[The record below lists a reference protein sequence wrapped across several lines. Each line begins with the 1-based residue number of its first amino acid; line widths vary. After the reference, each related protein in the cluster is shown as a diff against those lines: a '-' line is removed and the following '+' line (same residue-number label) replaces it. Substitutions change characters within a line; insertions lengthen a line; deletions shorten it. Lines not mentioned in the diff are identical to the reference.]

1 MYCVYPLFSTVCIL
15 YLTQVNA
22 RVYYEEECT
31 RLQEELKIEREE
43 VNKKRLPLLFVTMA
57 SHLEA
62 AGYVRTI
69 LSTVNA

>member
-1 MYCVYPLFSTVCIL
+1 
-15 YLTQVNA
+15 
-22 RVYYEEECT
+22 VYYEEECT

-43 VNKKRLPLLFVTMA
+43 VNKKRLSLLFVTMA

-69 LSTVNA
+69 LNTVNA